1 MAIPAIAAQLAVPV
15 AAKMISKLCSAG
27 STAKPPVEQAPV
39 TPSQDIAQQQ
49 QMMAKMTGKGIKI
62 NVYA

>member
-15 AAKMISKLCSAG
+15 AAKMISKLCSAN
-27 STAKPPVEQAPV
+27 STAKPPVEQAQV
-39 TPSQDIAQQQ
+39 NPSQNIIQQQ
-49 QMMAKMTGKGIKI
+49 QMMAKMTGKGINI